1 MRCSTYCCGNAAD
14 YIHTFSKQKKC
25 QKCFDKRIDKGASS
39 WTLVKNPG
47 DEEAQETNNSQ
58 YKEISPSPVHPGP
71 YSHLINNNYSCSI
84 VHRDNSEKSLLIVS
98 YEAEALPI
106 CELLNNAYKLGISET
121 LHSLVKFS
129 LDKRREECIVWGS
142 GDFASY

>member
-1 MRCSTYCCGNAAD
+1 MRCSTYFCGNAAD

-39 WTLVKNPG
+39 WTLVNPG
-47 DEEAQETNNSQ
+47 DKEAQETNYSQ
-58 YKEISPSPVHPGP
+58 YEEISPSPVHPGP
-71 YSHLINNNYSCSI
+71 YYSLINNNYSCSI

-98 YEAEALPI
+98 SEAEALPI